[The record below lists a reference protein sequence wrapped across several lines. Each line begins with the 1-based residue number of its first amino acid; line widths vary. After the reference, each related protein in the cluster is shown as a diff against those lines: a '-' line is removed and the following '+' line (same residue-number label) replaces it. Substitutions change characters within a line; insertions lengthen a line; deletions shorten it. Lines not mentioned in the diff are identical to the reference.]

1 MTTTDQKINLSAE
14 ENEVGSNAIH
24 LEAKFPVAPEH
35 VYELLTNGAK
45 FGEVTGQPGKGGG
58 STGAYF
64 SLFDGWLQGR
74 QVELVPNE
82 LIAQAWRFMDWDPG
96 IYSMVRFKLLPEG
109 NGTRLIL
116 DQDGVPPAF
125 REHVKSN
132 WDGFYFA
139 PFRKFFQQLLRESS
153 PD

>member
-1 MTTTDQKINLSAE
+1 VVISVTGHVKATST
-14 ENEVGSNAIH
+14 IH
-24 LEAKFPVAPEH
+24 LEAKFPVAPER

-64 SLFDGWLQGR
+64 SLFDGWLLGR

-82 LIAQAWRFMDWDPG
+82 LIAQAWRFKDWEPG
-96 IYSMVRFKLLPEG
+96 IYSMVRFQLTPEG
-109 NGTRLIL
+109 KGTRLVL
-116 DQDGVPPAF
+116 DQNGVPAEF
-125 REHVKSN
+125 QEHVRTN

-139 PFRKFFQQLLRESS
+139 PFRKHFQEELGASFS
-153 PD
+153 K